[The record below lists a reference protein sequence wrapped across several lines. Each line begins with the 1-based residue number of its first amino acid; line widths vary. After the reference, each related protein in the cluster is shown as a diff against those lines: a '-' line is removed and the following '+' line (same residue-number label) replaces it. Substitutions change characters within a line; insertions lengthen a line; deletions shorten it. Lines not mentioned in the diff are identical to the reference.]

1 MLHCSHEGCKG
12 TLVEQPESKGRRLV
26 FKCSKCKCIFALT
39 SVNYSNTCPQ
49 MKFIKP
55 LKDMRDLIHKTE
67 KRKRRAKKPENQEW
81 KIPSDENGVQEE
93 KETKEEPLQ
102 VISVN
107 PKEDPDS
114 LKRKRGRPR
123 KNVEEN

>member
-1 MLHCSHEGCKG
+1 
-12 TLVEQPESKGRRLV
+12 
-26 FKCSKCKCIFALT
+26 
-39 SVNYSNTCPQ
+39 